1 MSDLDKDEESGYISR
16 STPEQMFSTQ
26 NSHPISLDK
35 GKVILILT
43 IDIGKGRK
51 EQIQIREHDEPL
63 AVASA
68 FCEHFKLKEKLVP
81 VLAASIDEQ
90 IDKLI
95 EEGLSTNTP
104 AKTSPKP
111 CSDSS
116 DNIGCK
122 LYYKGL
128 MMKAQQHL
136 RNLELKK
143 AEEERMSYDLTFTPK
158 INMMGIKSNISIG
171 SPTRSQIRYRLLNK
185 LEDDCTFVPK
195 ISDKSKHYARA
206 KSAKRDSIH
215 QELYH
220 EAELRDKRNYK
231 LAEE

>member
-1 MSDLDKDEESGYISR
+1 MTDPNKDKESGYNSH
-16 STPEQMFSTQ
+16 SAPENMFSNQ
-26 NSHPISLDK
+26 NSHPISSDK
-35 GKVILILT
+35 GKVILVLT

-51 EQIQIREHDEPL
+51 EQIQIREHDEPF

-68 FCEHFKLKEKLVP
+68 FCQRFYLKEKLIP
-81 VLAASIDEQ
+81 VLAASIEEQ
-90 IDKLI
+90 IEKLI
-95 EEGLSTNTP
+95 EEEMSSNTP
-104 AKTSPKP
+104 TKTSPQP

-116 DNIGCK
+116 DNFGCK

-136 RNLELKK
+136 RNQELKK
-143 AEEERMSYDLTFTPK
+143 AEEEKMSNELTFTPK
-158 INMMGIKSNISIG
+158 INMISTKSNICIG
-171 SPTRSQIRYRLLNK
+171 SPTRSQVRYRLLNK
-185 LEDDCTFVPK
+185 LEDDCTFIPK
-195 ISDKSKHYARA
+195 ISDKSKFYARA

-220 EAELRDKRNYK
+220 EAELRDKRNNK

>member
-1 MSDLDKDEESGYISR
+1 MSDPEKDKESEYIQH
-16 STPEQMFSTQ
+16 STPENMFSTQ
-26 NSHPISLDK
+26 NSHPVSSDN
-35 GKVILILT
+35 GKVILVLT

-51 EQIQIREHDEPL
+51 EQIQIREQDEPFP
-63 AVASA
+63 VASA
-68 FCEHFKLKEKLVP
+68 FCQRFNLKEKLIP

-90 IDKLI
+90 IEKLI
-95 EEGLSTNTP
+95 EEEMSSNTP
-104 AKTSPKP
+104 TKTSPQP

-116 DNIGCK
+116 DNFGCK

-143 AEEERMSYDLTFTPK
+143 AEEEKMNNELTFTPK
-158 INMMGIKSNISIG
+158 INMINTKSNFSIG
-171 SPTRSQIRYRLLNK
+171 SPTRSQARYRLLNK

-195 ISDKSKHYARA
+195 ISDKSKFYARA

-220 EAELRDKRNYK
+220 EAELRDKRNSK